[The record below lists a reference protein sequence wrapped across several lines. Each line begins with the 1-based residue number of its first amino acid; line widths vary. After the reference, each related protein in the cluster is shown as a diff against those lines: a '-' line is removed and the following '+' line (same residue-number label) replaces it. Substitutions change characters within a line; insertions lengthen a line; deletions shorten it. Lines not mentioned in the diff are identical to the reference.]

1 MLEARRKLKGACF
14 SPMEAV
20 REMLAARA
28 AEAHCHRSETNG
40 YVDAARRPGDEW
52 STGSYTEAIRK
63 AALRAGCAAW
73 SANRLRHAF
82 ATEVRRKFGLEAC
95 RAVLG
100 HSMGAR
106 ITDRYSF
113 DALEDE
119 IVEKASAA
127 VEALG

>member
-1 MLEARRKLKGACF
+1 MTPGA
-14 SPMEAV
+14 
-20 REMLAARA
+20 
-28 AEAHCHRSETNG
+28 
-40 YVDAARRPGDEW
+40 
-52 STGSYTEAIRK
+52 
-63 AALRAGCAAW
+63 
-73 SANRLRHAF
+73 
-82 ATEVRRKFGLEAC
+82 EVRRKFGLEAC

-106 ITDRYSF
+106 ITDRYSC